1 MTTTRERAARRR
13 ELVFERPSFA
23 GTTAMTGVAPTANM
37 SRLEGCLVLHFNGG
51 APGELLLESGE
62 AFGSLL
68 CRFHGHEV
76 LDLRGE
82 GRRRFSTLAGR
93 R

>member
-1 MTTTRERAARRR
+1 MVL
-13 ELVFERPSFA
+13 LVLDPNA
-23 GTTAMTGVAPTANM
+23 
-37 SRLEGCLVLHFNGG
+37 LEGAYLDMKL
-51 APGELLLESGE
+51 PELLLESGE